1 MNWPT
6 ALLGILLFALATALL
21 VVWGMRKSY
30 FQNETLMN
38 MLLSKSSQR
47 VMQYLK
53 THDTITEPQMRKLV
67 EGIHASEFY
76 SRTRATVQAD
86 KAFTTRLIDAM
97 LHDGLIEPAQK
108 GRQIY
113 RKKRKE

>member
-1 MNWPT
+1 MSLYT
-6 ALLGILLFALATALL
+6 AFLGILLFAIATAVL

-30 FQNETLMN
+30 FEQQTLMN
-38 MLLSKSSQR
+38 MLLSKASEK
-47 VMQYLK
+47 VMRYLK
-53 THDTITEPQMRKLV
+53 THDTISEPEMRKLV
-67 EGIHASEFY
+67 EGVSAGEFH
-76 SRTRATVQAD
+76 SRKRIVAQAD

-113 RKKRKE
+113 RKK